1 MPSKLLGFDFGR
13 RAPWQT
19 HHHNINDDPPLFEDV
34 VKERTSS
41 SPHAVEVRRASMD
54 NFKRPAL
61 AAITKAKGSS
71 KSRDRKGQSNDRSVS
86 HASSHGGGTSSPRSY
101 SYIKPVKL
109 EMIMES
115 PPVMFYDAPAV
126 SSGALL
132 SGRLKVTPLAGD
144 VVMESI
150 IMFLEATVTTKKP
163 VADRCRECASQI
175 SDLYEWDFFRNHAKT
190 FKLSEGMQ
198 ELPFSHLIPGH
209 LPATIH
215 GQIGTID
222 YSLHVRAKTSDG
234 VETEFRRDLPI
245 RRALRPGND
254 KNSVRV
260 FPPTNLTLH
269 VTLPPVVH
277 PLGGF
282 PIQCRMTGITT
293 KRDDTQTRWRLRKLT
308 WRIEEHETMVSPTC
322 AKHASKLGGEGKGI
336 KTESRRDVGSQ
347 ELRQGFKTDFQDGQ
361 VELEFQAA
369 CNPSLSPQCSVDSPN
384 GLKISHSLIMELVI
398 AEEWA
403 PNKKPTQATPTGAAR
418 VLRTQFNLTLTD
430 RLGMGIAWD
439 DEMPPMYEDV
449 PDSPPHYI
457 KTTRVEEYVGDD
469 LHDDVEAMRI

>member
-86 HASSHGGGTSSPRSY
+86 HASSHGGGTSSPRSS

-260 FPPTNLTLH
+260 FPP
-269 VTLPPVVH
+269 
-277 PLGGF
+277 
-282 PIQCRMTGITT
+282 
-293 KRDDTQTRWRLRKLT
+293 
-308 WRIEEHETMVSPTC
+308 PT
-322 AKHASKLGGEGKGI
+322 
-336 KTESRRDVGSQ
+336 
-347 ELRQGFKTDFQDGQ
+347 
-361 VELEFQAA
+361 
-369 CNPSLSPQCSVDSPN
+369 
-384 GLKISHSLIMELVI
+384 
-398 AEEWA
+398 
-403 PNKKPTQATPTGAAR
+403 
-418 VLRTQFNLTLTD
+418 
-430 RLGMGIAWD
+430 
-439 DEMPPMYEDV
+439 
-449 PDSPPHYI
+449 
-457 KTTRVEEYVGDD
+457 
-469 LHDDVEAMRI
+469 

>member
-1 MPSKLLGFDFGR
+1 
-13 RAPWQT
+13 
-19 HHHNINDDPPLFEDV
+19 
-34 VKERTSS
+34 
-41 SPHAVEVRRASMD
+41 
-54 NFKRPAL
+54 
-61 AAITKAKGSS
+61 
-71 KSRDRKGQSNDRSVS
+71 
-86 HASSHGGGTSSPRSY
+86 
-101 SYIKPVKL
+101 
-109 EMIMES
+109 MES